1 MKKKIT
7 AIIIAFFC
15 VSILCTPALAASRV
29 PEMELDVA
37 LLPDGSARI
46 TQVWMTDADE
56 GTEFYL
62 GCRDSGYLTI
72 TDFSVSDQNG
82 PYAYVEDWDV
92 DASFEEKANR
102 CGILETGEGVELCW
116 GVSEYGENRYT
127 IEYVLHDLVGSY
139 SDADGFNHRF
149 MDEMSFFPTDVALT
163 IRNQDGTPLTDELCD
178 IWAFGFDGQI
188 RFEDGV
194 IRVWTEAPLESGEHI
209 TVMVSLEKGVLS
221 PRRTVVDS
229 FETVKERA
237 FAGSDYE
244 DGEDAKWDDEPL
256 TAGDVLVFAAIVLT
270 PFLLIFLLVVLLV
283 KVGKA
288 RRKKRME
295 QAGYFRDAPND
306 GNLNVTYQ
314 LALCSGLCKEDAL
327 LGAYLMRLI
336 SQGCLESTD
345 NFNDAESV
353 RLRLN
358 HAPQSENAYDDVLY
372 TILEAAAGADGI
384 LVPNELERYCG
395 QNYVPM
401 SRFMESCER
410 SGKQTLV
417 KNGCL
422 KGAVLDNDKDLTKKG
437 QQELDE
443 VYGLKHFL
451 LDFSLIHERGV
462 KEAVIWQ
469 DYMVYALML
478 GIADKLEAQIQE
490 LYPDQLPQLNQYRR
504 YVRYTSYYNGV
515 MYGAYSREKLRRTPS
530 HRSGGGGGKVSFGG
544 GGGFSGGGGGGI
556 R

>member
-1 MKKKIT
+1 MKQKI
-7 AIIIAFFC
+7 AVIIVAFLC
-15 VSILCTPALAASRV
+15 AALLCTPSLAASRV
-29 PEMELDVA
+29 SEMELDVA
-37 LLPDGSARI
+37 LRPDGSAHI
-46 TQVWMTDADE
+46 TQVWTTDTDE

-82 PYAYVEDWDV
+82 SYVYVEGWDV

-116 GVSEYGENRYT
+116 GISEYGENRYT

-149 MDEMSFFPTDVALT
+149 VDEMNFFPTDVALT
-163 IRNQDGTPLTDELCD
+163 IRNQDGTPLTDEICD

-194 IRVWTEAPLESGEHI
+194 IRAWSEEPLERDQHM

-221 PRRTVVDS
+221 PRRAVEDS

-237 FAGSDYE
+237 LVGSDYG
-244 DGEDAKWDDEPL
+244 DGEDAEWDDEPL
-256 TAGDVLVFAAIVLT
+256 TAGDVLLFAAIILT
-270 PFLLIFLLVVLLV
+270 PVLLILLLVVLLV

-314 LALCSGLCKEDAL
+314 LGLCSGLCKEDAL

-345 NFNDAESV
+345 NSIDAESV
-353 RLRLN
+353 RLRLD
-358 HAPQSENAYDDVLY
+358 HAPQSGNAYEDALY
-372 TILEAAAGADGI
+372 TILEAAAGADGV
-384 LVPNELERYCG
+384 LDPNELERYCG
-395 QNYVPM
+395 QNYIPL
-401 SRFMESCER
+401 SHFMESCER
-410 SGKQTLV
+410 SGKQTLIRS
-417 KNGCL
+417 GCL
-422 KGAVLDNDKDLTKKG
+422 KGAVLGNDKDLTKKG

-504 YVRYTSYYNGV
+504 YVRYTGCYNGV
-515 MYGAYSREKLRRTPS
+515 MYGAYSREKLRRAPNR
-530 HRSGGGGGKVSFGG
+530 RSGGGGRVSFGG
-544 GGGFSGGGGGGI
+544 GGGFSGGGSGGI

>member
-1 MKKKIT
+1 MKKKIAAVFAT
-7 AIIIAFFC
+7 LLC
-15 VSILCTPALAASRV
+15 VALLCTPALAASRV
-29 PEMELDVA
+29 PEMELNVA
-37 LLPDGSARI
+37 LRPDGSARI
-46 TQVWMTDADE
+46 TQIWTTDADE

-82 PYAYVEDWDV
+82 PYVYVEDWDV

-116 GVSEYGENRYT
+116 GVSEYGDNRYT
-127 IEYVLHDLVGSY
+127 IEYVLHDLVGNY
-139 SDADGFNHRF
+139 PDADGFNHRF
-149 MDEMSFFPTDVALT
+149 VDEMNFFPTDVTLT
-163 IRNQDGTPLTDELCD
+163 IRNQDGTPLTDEICD
-178 IWAFGFDGQI
+178 IWAFGFNGQI
-188 RFEDGV
+188 QFEDGV
-194 IRVWTEAPLESGEHI
+194 IRAWSEAPLESGAHMTI
-209 TVMVSLEKGVLS
+209 MVALEKGVLS
-221 PRRTVVDS
+221 PGRVVEDS
-229 FETVKERA
+229 FEAVKERA
-237 FAGSDYE
+237 LAGSDYGA
-244 DGEDAKWDDEPL
+244 GEDAEWDDEPL
-256 TAGDVLVFAAIVLT
+256 TAGDLLLFAVIILT
-270 PFLLIFLLVVLLV
+270 PVLLILLLVVLLV

-314 LALCSGLCKEDAL
+314 LGLCSGLCKEDAL

-345 NFNDAESV
+345 NSMDEESV

-358 HAPQSENAYDDVLY
+358 HGPQSGNAYDDVLY
-372 TILEAAAGADGI
+372 TILEAAAGADGV
-384 LVPNELERYCG
+384 LDPNELEHYCG

-451 LDFSLIHERGV
+451 LDFSMIHERGV
-462 KEAVIWQ
+462 KESVIWQ
-469 DYMVYALML
+469 DYMVYALIL

-504 YVRYTSYYNGV
+504 YVRYSGYYNGV
-515 MYGAYSREKLRRTPS
+515 MYSAYSREKLRRTPS
-530 HRSGGGGGKVSFGG
+530 HSSGGGRVSFGG

>member
-1 MKKKIT
+1 MKQKI
-7 AIIIAFFC
+7 AVIIAAFLC
-15 VSILCTPALAASRV
+15 AALLCTPALAASRV

-37 LLPDGSARI
+37 LRTDGSAHI
-46 TQVWMTDADE
+46 TQVWTTDTDE

-82 PYAYVEDWDV
+82 PYVYVEDWDV

-116 GVSEYGENRYT
+116 GVSEYGDNRYT
-127 IEYVLHDLVGSY
+127 IEYVLHDLGGNY

-149 MDEMSFFPTDVALT
+149 VDEMNFFPTDVTLT
-163 IRNQDGTPLTDELCD
+163 IRNQDGTPLTDEICD

-188 RFEDGV
+188 QFEDGV
-194 IRVWTEAPLESGEHI
+194 IRAWSEAPLESGAHM
-209 TVMVSLEKGVLS
+209 TVMVALEKGVLS
-221 PRRTVVDS
+221 PVRVVEDS
-229 FETVKERA
+229 FEAVKERA
-237 FAGSDYE
+237 LAGSDYGA
-244 DGEDAKWDDEPL
+244 GEDAEWDDEPL
-256 TAGDVLVFAAIVLT
+256 TAGDLLLFAAIILT
-270 PFLLIFLLVVLLV
+270 PVLLILLLVVLLV

-288 RRKKRME
+288 KRKKRMKRV
-295 QAGYFRDAPND
+295 GYFRDAPND

-314 LALCSGLCKEDAL
+314 LGLCSGLCEEDAL

-345 NFNDAESV
+345 GPTDAGSV
-353 RLRLN
+353 RLRLS
-358 HAPQSENAYDDVLY
+358 HGPQSGNVYDDALY
-372 TILEAAAGADGI
+372 TILKAAAGADGV
-384 LVPNELERYCG
+384 LDPNELEHYCG
-395 QNYVPM
+395 QNYVPL

-410 SGKQTLV
+410 SGKQTLIRSS
-417 KNGCL
+417 CL

-504 YVRYTSYYNGV
+504 YVRYSGYYNGV
-515 MYGAYSREKLRRTPS
+515 MYSAYSREKLRRAPNR
-530 HRSGGGGGKVSFGG
+530 RSGGGRVSFGG
-544 GGGFSGGGGGGI
+544 GGGFSGGGSGGI

>member
-1 MKKKIT
+1 MKQKI
-7 AIIIAFFC
+7 AVIIAAFLC
-15 VSILCTPALAASRV
+15 ASLLCTRSLATNRV

-37 LLPDGSARI
+37 LRPDGSAHI
-46 TQVWMTDADE
+46 TQVWTTDTDE

-82 PYAYVEDWDV
+82 PYVYVEDWDV

-127 IEYVLHDLVGSY
+127 IEYVLHDLVRSY

-149 MDEMSFFPTDVALT
+149 VDEMNFFPTDVALT
-163 IRNQDGTPLTDELCD
+163 IRNQDGTPLTDETCD

-188 RFEDGV
+188 QFEDGV
-194 IRVWTEAPLESGEHI
+194 IRAWSEAPLEGGAHV
-209 TVMVSLEKGVLS
+209 TVMVALEKGVLS
-221 PRRTVVDS
+221 PGRAVEDS

-237 FAGSDYE
+237 LAGSDYG
-244 DGEDAKWDDEPL
+244 DSEDAAWDDEPL
-256 TAGDVLVFAAIVLT
+256 TAGDALLFAAIVLT
-270 PFLLIFLLVVLLV
+270 PVLLILLLVVLLV

-288 RRKKRME
+288 RRNKRME
-295 QAGYFRDAPND
+295 RVGYFRDAPNGGD
-306 GNLNVTYQ
+306 LNVTYQ
-314 LALCSGLCKEDAL
+314 LGLYSGLCEEDAL

-345 NFNDAESV
+345 DSTDAEPV
-353 RLRLN
+353 RLSLSQG
-358 HAPQSENAYDDVLY
+358 PQSGNVYDDALY
-372 TILEAAAGADGI
+372 TILEAAAGADGV
-384 LVPNELERYCG
+384 LDPNELERYCG
-395 QNYVPM
+395 QNYTPL

-410 SGKQTLV
+410 RGKQTLV

-422 KGAVLDNDKDLTKKG
+422 KGAVLDHDKDLTKKG

-443 VYGLKHFL
+443 IYGLKHFL

-504 YVRYTSYYNGV
+504 YVRYTGCYNGV
-515 MYGAYSREKLRRTPS
+515 MYGAYSREKLRRSPNR
-530 HRSGGGGGKVSFGG
+530 RSGGGGRVSFGG
-544 GGGFSGGGGGGI
+544 GGGFSGGGSGGI

>member
-1 MKKKIT
+1 MKQKIAAT
-7 AIIIAFFC
+7 IAAFLC
-15 VSILCTPALAASRV
+15 APLLCTPSLATNRV

-37 LLPDGSARI
+37 LRPDGSAHI
-46 TQVWMTDADE
+46 TQVWTTDTDE

-82 PYAYVEDWDV
+82 SYVYVEGWDV

-102 CGILETGEGVELCW
+102 CGILETGEGAELCW

-149 MDEMSFFPTDVALT
+149 VDEMNFFPTDVALT
-163 IRNQDGTPLTDELCD
+163 IRNEDGTPLTDETCD

-188 RFEDGV
+188 QFEDGV
-194 IRVWTEAPLESGEHI
+194 IRAWSEAPLEGGAHM
-209 TVMVSLEKGVLS
+209 TVMVALEKGVLS
-221 PRRTVVDS
+221 PGRAVEDS
-229 FETVKERA
+229 FESVKERA
-237 FAGSDYE
+237 LEGSDYG
-244 DGEDAKWDDEPL
+244 DSEDAAWDDEPL
-256 TAGDVLVFAAIVLT
+256 TAGDALLFAAIILAAVL
-270 PFLLIFLLVVLLV
+270 FILLLVAVIITAGRA
-283 KVGKA
+283 K
-288 RRKKRME
+288 RKRRME

-314 LALCSGLCKEDAL
+314 LGRCSGLCKEDAL

-345 NFNDAESV
+345 NSIDAESV
-353 RLRLN
+353 RLRLD
-358 HAPQSENAYDDVLY
+358 HAPQSGNAYEDALY
-372 TILEAAAGADGI
+372 TILEAAAGADGV
-384 LVPNELERYCG
+384 LDPNELERYCG
-395 QNYVPM
+395 QNYVPL
-401 SRFMESCER
+401 SHFMESCER

-422 KGAVLDNDKDLTKKG
+422 KGAVLDHDKDLTKKG

-462 KEAVIWQ
+462 KKAVIWQ

-504 YVRYTSYYNGV
+504 YVRYTGCYNGV
-515 MYGAYSREKLRRTPS
+515 MYGAYSHEKLRRTPN
-530 HRSGGGGGKVSFGG
+530 RRAGGGGGRVSFGG
-544 GGGFSGGGGGGI
+544 GGGFSGGGSGGI

>member
-1 MKKKIT
+1 MKQKI
-7 AIIIAFFC
+7 AVIIAAFLC
-15 VSILCTPALAASRV
+15 AALLCTPALAASRV

-37 LLPDGSARI
+37 LRPDGAAHI
-46 TQVWMTDADE
+46 IQTWTTDADE

-82 PYAYVEDWDV
+82 PYVYVEDWDV

-116 GVSEYGENRYT
+116 GVSEYGDNRYT
-127 IEYVLHDLVGSY
+127 IEYVLHDLVGNY

-149 MDEMSFFPTDVALT
+149 VDEMNFFPTDVTLT
-163 IRNQDGTPLTDELCD
+163 IRNQNGTPLTDEICD

-188 RFEDGV
+188 QFEDGV
-194 IRVWTEAPLESGEHI
+194 IRAWSEAPLESGAHM
-209 TVMVSLEKGVLS
+209 TVMVALEKGVLS
-221 PRRTVVDS
+221 PVRVVEDS
-229 FETVKERA
+229 FEAVKERA
-237 FAGSDYE
+237 LAGSDYGA
-244 DGEDAKWDDEPL
+244 GEDAEWDDEPL
-256 TAGDVLVFAAIVLT
+256 TAGDLLLFAAIILIPV
-270 PFLLIFLLVVLLV
+270 LLILLLVVLLV

-288 RRKKRME
+288 KRKKRME
-295 QAGYFRDAPND
+295 RVGYFRDAPNGGD
-306 GNLNVTYQ
+306 LNVTYQ
-314 LALCSGLCKEDAL
+314 LGLCSGLCEEDAL

-345 NFNDAESV
+345 NSMDAESV

-358 HAPQSENAYDDVLY
+358 HGPQSGNAYDDVLY
-372 TILEAAAGADGI
+372 TILEAAAGADGV
-384 LVPNELERYCG
+384 LDPNELEHYCG

-410 SGKQTLV
+410 SGKQTLIRSS
-417 KNGCL
+417 CL

-504 YVRYTSYYNGV
+504 YVRYTGCYNGV
-515 MYGAYSREKLRRTPS
+515 MYGAYSREKLRRAPNR
-530 HRSGGGGGKVSFGG
+530 RSGGGGRVSFGG
-544 GGGFSGGGGGGI
+544 GGGFSGGGSGGI